1 MRLKLPI
8 LLWFFTTAAVF
19 LPSVGIC
26 QSYQVLQ
33 PCYVDVSGWQ
43 KGELQGMM
51 MTMGATK
58 MLTGTVNYS
67 SGDKE
72 IDVVFNKGMTVAP
85 AVAEATS
92 QGMTLETNEVSMKMT
107 TMRGF
112 TVQMVDRKG
121 PEKGSHFMIIL
132 EKPAQDN
139 PGSILIFDSE
149 SVQLK
154 ELLPFAK
161 RFDWAC
167 FVKKAAT
174 VW

>member
-1 MRLKLPI
+1 MRLRAPI
-8 LLWFFTTAAVF
+8 LTSFFFMALF
-19 LPSVGIC
+19 LIPALGNC

-33 PCYVDVSGWQ
+33 PCYVDVAGWQ

-67 SGDKE
+67 GGDKE

-121 PEKGSHFMIIL
+121 TEKGSHLMVIL